1 MTSARWH
8 ATAATSA
15 LSILDVLGLTGT
27 GAACPVDCPLCECI
41 VVVNYDGDDYDA
53 NSTAVA
59 AATTKDVD
67 DCAYDKSIEACASGT
82 LAACYNLHRPAGLS
96 ASGGDATADASYN
109 VAGLCDVR
117 CAGDDDGAA
126 EDASAMVQCRLC
138 DIFRC
143 CESCSADGAAG
154 CFPPPPPPANE
165 GDEDDSGAGGGDHT
179 PAGWKPAACDG
190 GDAGR
195 GGGISNGAIR
205 RRTGTPTTVAL
216 SFALVA
222 SLAIASI
229 VS

>member
-1 MTSARWH
+1 MPPLQRRLILASSLAVLAVATMTSARWH

-82 LAACYNLHRPAGLS
+82 LVACYNLHRPAGLS
-96 ASGGDATADASYN
+96 ASGGDATAGYASYD
-109 VAGLCDVR
+109 VAGMCDVR

-126 EDASAMVQCRLC
+126 EDARLC
-138 DIFRC
+138 DIFQC

-154 CFPPPPPPANE
+154 CFPSHP
-165 GDEDDSGAGGGDHT
+165 
-179 PAGWKPAACDG
+179 
-190 GDAGR
+190 R
-195 GGGISNGAIR
+195 GMEARRVRRWRRWSR
-205 RRTGTPTTVAL
+205 RRH
-216 SFALVA
+216 
-222 SLAIASI
+222 
-229 VS
+229 